1 MKGARSK
8 LALLVPL
15 PLLAALAGAVAVT
28 DSQADSRTCRQ
39 LEADLAATR
48 GGGGG
53 PGLVRKYDDAIARQ
67 REQLARARGRASDAG
82 CGFTLFSR
90 NVSRCAAINASIER
104 MNANLDALQAKRERL
119 AAGSTRRDRGR
130 ILAALDANNC
140 RDDEIAP
147 RRAPLQE
154 ASRDNGGG
162 NLFEQL
168 FGRQGEQLETPDA
181 PDMPDASDVPLDDPS
196 VRNIRRVINQP
207 DGMDL
212 PRLGGEF
219 HTMCVRTCDGYFY
232 PMSNAASVGDF
243 ERDQKNCESSC
254 PGTEMQV
261 FYSRGMDDDSGSMTS
276 SVTGQP
282 YSELPTAYLY
292 KQANYS
298 RPPSCGCNA
307 QAGNGNFTIIGGNPP
322 ANPEQSQS
330 EGGAAPFIPAPANKP
345 DPGADPETLA
355 NAEGGLDLDAI
366 KRLTTKVPVS
376 PVSALP
382 PDQRKVRVVG
392 PAFLP
397 DPSAAIDLKAPAPK
411 SAR

>member
-1 MKGARSK
+1 MKGAALK
-8 LALLVPL
+8 LTHLLA
-15 PLLAALAGAVAVT
+15 LLAALAGSAVAVT
-28 DSQADSRTCRQ
+28 QSQAASRACRQ
-39 LEADLAATR
+39 LEAELAATR
-48 GGGGG
+48 GGGG
-53 PGLVRKYDDAIARQ
+53 PGIVRKYDDAIQRQ
-67 REQLARARGRASDAG
+67 REQLAKARGRASDAN

-90 NVSRCAAINASIER
+90 NVSQCAAINASIQR
-104 MNANLDALQAKRERL
+104 MNANLDTLQAKRERL
-119 AAGSTRRDRGR
+119 AAGGTQRDRGR
-130 ILAALDANNC
+130 ILAALDANGC

-147 RRAPLQE
+147 RRAPLRE
-154 ASRDNGGG
+154 AARDNGGG

-168 FGRQGEQLETPDA
+168 FGRQDQQFETPDA
-181 PDMPDASDVPLDDPS
+181 ANVPDAAAVPEDDPS
-196 VRNIRRVINQP
+196 VRNIRRIINQP

-219 HTMCVRTCDGYFY
+219 HTMCVRTCDGYFF

-276 SVTGQP
+276 SATGQP

-298 RPPSCGCNA
+298 RPPTCGCNA
-307 QAGNGNFTIIGGNPP
+307 QASNGNFTIIGGNPS
-322 ANPEQSQS
+322 NPEQSQP
-330 EGGAAPFIPAPANKP
+330 ENEAAPFIPMPAVKP

-355 NAEGGLDLDAI
+355 NAEGGLDQDAI
-366 KRLTTKVPVS
+366 KRLTTKAPVS